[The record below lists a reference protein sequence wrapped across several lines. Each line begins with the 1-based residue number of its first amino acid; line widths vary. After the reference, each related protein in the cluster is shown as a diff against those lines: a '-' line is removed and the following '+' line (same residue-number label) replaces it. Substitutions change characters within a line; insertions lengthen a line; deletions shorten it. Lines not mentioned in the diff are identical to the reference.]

1 MLSKLPLMLVSD
13 TGYSTQRGQYRR
25 RHRCND
31 LHNPLKSLFLRHNRL
46 IDLMVNRIYFTT
58 EAQRTLSLS
67 ESLHRILCVSES
79 LWFYDQSPSPGM
91 VEPPP

>member
-13 TGYSTQRGQYRR
+13 TGYSTQRGQDGR

-31 LHNPLKSLFLRHNRL
+31 LHNPLKSLFLCHNRL
-46 IDLMVNRIYFTT
+46 IDLMVNIIYFTT

-67 ESLHRILCVSES
+67 ESLHRMLCVSES
-79 LWFYDQSPSPGM
+79 LWF
-91 VEPPP
+91 

>member
-31 LHNPLKSLFLRHNRL
+31 LHNPLKSFFLRHNRL
-46 IDLMVNRIYFTT
+46 IDLMINSFLVRNFFSPQRHGVT
-58 EAQRTLSLS
+58 EFYLNLCTEFSVSLSL
-67 ESLHRILCVSES
+67 C
-79 LWFYDQSPSPGM
+79 GC
-91 VEPPP
+91 

>member
-13 TGYSTQRGQYRR
+13 TGYSTQRRQYRR

-46 IDLMVNRIYFTT
+46 IDLMVLKI
-58 EAQRTLSLS
+58 
-67 ESLHRILCVSES
+67 
-79 LWFYDQSPSPGM
+79 
-91 VEPPP
+91 